1 MVVDFFFS
9 SKPKQISESAKVIA
23 KRIFGNINNL
33 TFCSIGDD
41 EIIDSITNLFK
52 KNKLTIIQ
60 LKENNILNF
69 ENSFYRKKM
78 DILFKTDILVISIDQ
93 KENLIKKKEIMKTL
107 SKRKQKPI
115 LLINASIPGNID
127 MDVNN
132 IDNCFLFDLNDLE
145 QFFTDRREDL
155 KNKNNSDIEIQD
167 KIEYF
172 ITKFSKIYNLDFD
185 QKYLLESK
193 IKDYFYKK
201 TSPNEK
207 DLLLDFINNLSKK

>member
-207 DLLLDFINNLSKK
+207 DLLLDFINNLSK

>member
-93 KENLIKKKEIMKTL
+93 KENLIKKKEIMNTL

-207 DLLLDFINNLSKK
+207 DLLLDFINNLSK